1 MVNEAAKE
9 HFNMLRE
16 LLANVNDSIRIEFI
30 KWYNLEGWGDKTRC
44 ANIPVIILHKATIIA
59 VFICSLSSVHLN
71 PNGRFDLSVSFSVLF
86 SSLYKYILF

>member
-30 KWYNLEGWGDKTRC
+30 KWYNHEGWGIRLVAQTFRLSSYTK
-44 ANIPVIILHKATIIA
+44 LLS
-59 VFICSLSSVHLN
+59 SLSSFAVYPL
-71 PNGRFDLSVSFSVLF
+71 FILTLMEDL
-86 SSLYKYILF
+86 I